1 MRILIVDDDKATRL
15 CLDKVLGPL
24 GEVVAAGSGQ
34 EALDAFEN
42 ARAEGKPFKL
52 VCLDII
58 MPGLDGHATLR
69 AMRELE
75 KRHGVAPG
83 QEYQGDHGHGL
94 RRHEQRDHGLLRGPG
109 RRLRHQAPAPGL
121 PHRDPAEMGF
131 EIQQ

>member
-42 ARAEGKPFKL
+42 ARAQGKPFKL

-83 QEYQGDHGHGL
+83 QETKVIMVTGCGDTGNVTTAFFEGQADGYVTKPL
-94 RRHEQRDHGLLRGPG
+94 RLAYLIETLR
-109 RRLRHQAPAPGL
+109 Q
-121 PHRDPAEMGF
+121 MGF